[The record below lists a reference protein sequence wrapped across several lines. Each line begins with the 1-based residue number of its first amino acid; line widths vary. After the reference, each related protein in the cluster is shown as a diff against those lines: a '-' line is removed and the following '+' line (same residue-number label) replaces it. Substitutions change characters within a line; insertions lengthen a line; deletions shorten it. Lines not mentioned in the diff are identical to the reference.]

1 MHREPESLAESPAR
15 QPEEPA
21 PEPAWD
27 IALLFPAQGSWDEE
41 EYLTLSGNRLV
52 ELSHGVV
59 EVLPM
64 PTDSHQA
71 RVAFLVAFLYAALHA
86 FASARNLGKVRF
98 APLRLRLRPG
108 TFREPDV
115 RFLSAER
122 DHLRGEQYWSGA
134 DLVMEVVSDDDRRRD
149 LVTKRHEYAA
159 AGIDEYWIVDAREQR
174 IAVLRRDGERYS
186 EHGSFE
192 RGQQATSARLPG
204 FAVAVSS
211 VLDAA

>member
-1 MHREPESLAESPAR
+1 MVHSLGMHREPEPLPE
-15 QPEEPA
+15 QPEESA

-27 IALLFPAQGSWDEE
+27 IALLFPTQGSWDEE
-41 EYLTLSGNRLV
+41 EYLALSGNRLV

-59 EVLPM
+59 EVLPI

-71 RVAFLVAFLYAALHA
+71 RVAFLYAALHA
-86 FASARNLGKVRF
+86 FVSARNLGKVRF
-98 APLRLRLRPG
+98 APLRLRLRAG

-115 RFLSAER
+115 LFLSAAR

-174 IAVLRRDGERYS
+174 ITVLRRNGERYA
-186 EHGSFE
+186 EHGSFGRSQE
-192 RGQQATSARLPG
+192 ATSACLLG